1 MISTGLSGVS
11 VQVNAADFTRAA
23 EAFGLAPAAIT
34 AALRRSL
41 LKTAITARKEIRME
55 IVRTERI
62 PARIVNR
69 RLMSYKRDPNGL
81 QQKVWMGIWRVAAG
95 RLGTPR
101 AVRQG
106 RRAGS
111 VVVGR
116 HVFPSAFTQPGN
128 GYTKVMRRTAEGTE
142 EVMVS
147 FGESGAA
154 ALGRA
159 HAAAEQ
165 RFPVVSAQEINFEFQ
180 KLLGRI
186 ARRAAR

>member
-1 MISTGLSGVS
+1 MSPGGLSALGI
-11 VQVNAADFTRAA
+11 QVNTSDFARAG
-23 EAFGLAPAAIT
+23 EALGLAPAAIT

-41 LKTAITARKEIRME
+41 YKTAITARKEIRME
-55 IVRTERI
+55 IVRAERI

-69 RLMSYKRDPNGL
+69 RLMTYKRDADGL
-81 QQKVWMGIWRVAAG
+81 KQKVWLGTWRVAAG
-95 RLGTPR
+95 RLGKAR

-116 HVFPSAFTQPGN
+116 HVFENAYAQPGN
-128 GYTKVMRRTAEGTE
+128 GYTKVMRRTDDGTE

-147 FGESGAA
+147 YGESGAD

-159 HAAAEQ
+159 HAAAQ
-165 RFPVVSAQEINFEFQ
+165 HRFPLVSAQEINYELQ